1 MHQGLKLVE
10 ADRASLFLVDQ
21 KTMQL
26 YARIFGVT
34 GEMDGEEIRQVDA
47 AAQGKLRFPLD
58 KGLAGYVATRGKAV
72 IVQDCSKVH
81 TNVCCLGNPCLRIRG
96 SLLRL
101 TRRPDT
107 RQGDQSSHCQLCPG
121 LSSVSPSPSV
131 AVSSQFYRW
140 KLWKNT
146 FSVLGAQQED
156 GGGRIYAGRP
166 RHISSSIDLKVHKRE
181 AFNTLQVFASYIG
194 LALHHAKLYDKIKK
208 NEQKYKVVQEVVNY
222 QSTAPQHE
230 VQEVKPP
237 KRLWE

>member
-1 MHQGLKLVE
+1 MIK
-10 ADRASLFLVDQ
+10 
-21 KTMQL
+21 
-26 YARIFGVT
+26 ARIVNFVQVSDLSPRHHPWQCHRSST
-34 GEMDGEEIRQVDA
+34 GESYEE
-47 AAQGKLRFPLD
+47 K
-58 KGLAGYVATRGKAV
+58 
-72 IVQDCSKVH
+72 H
-81 TNVCCLGNPCLRIRG
+81 
-96 SLLRL
+96 
-101 TRRPDT
+101 
-107 RQGDQSSHCQLCPG
+107 
-121 LSSVSPSPSV
+121 
-131 AVSSQFYRW
+131 
-140 KLWKNT
+140 T

-237 KRLWE
+237 KRL